1 MQQQRDTHG
10 NERNF
15 SARGRSKE
23 EAWALNPKF
32 SNLNNRMKVLFF
44 SLILPVA
51 RNPATKFY
59 SAFQLIG

>member
-23 EAWALNPKF
+23 GAWALNPKF
-32 SNLNNRMKVLFF
+32 SNLNNRMNFF
-44 SLILPVA
+44 PGYCPVA
-51 RNPATKFY
+51 RYPTTKFY